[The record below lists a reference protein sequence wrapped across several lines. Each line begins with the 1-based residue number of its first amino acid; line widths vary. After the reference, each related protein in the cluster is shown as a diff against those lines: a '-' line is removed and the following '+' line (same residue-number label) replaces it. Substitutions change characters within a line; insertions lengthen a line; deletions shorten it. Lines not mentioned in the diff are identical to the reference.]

1 MESVLQ
7 GQIFKDNL
15 IYVPLCV
22 EDDTILVQKG
32 DDNGHSLIFT
42 ALLQNEGWNDAGRR
56 LARQVQRK
64 INMIPGICI
73 CYVDLNFTGYGK
85 YFLIFRC
92 FPSKIT
98 KHQVMSTG

>member
-73 CYVDLNFTGYGK
+73 CYVDLNFTGY
-85 YFLIFRC
+85 
-92 FPSKIT
+92 
-98 KHQVMSTG
+98 